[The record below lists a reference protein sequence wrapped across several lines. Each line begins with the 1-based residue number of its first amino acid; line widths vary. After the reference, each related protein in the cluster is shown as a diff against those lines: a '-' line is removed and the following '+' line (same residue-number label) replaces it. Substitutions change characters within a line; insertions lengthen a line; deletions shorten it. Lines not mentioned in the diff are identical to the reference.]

1 MTILIPIDFS
11 DNSLKAVNYA
21 LKHYGD
27 ANIKLLHIVN
37 ARQAGATIVIDI
49 NSDLQ
54 KFYQKR
60 MVKTRA
66 ELEAKYPKAKIEGKV
81 EIGLFSETIVEE
93 IENCNADLIV
103 LGTKGASGVDEILLG
118 SNAYLAIK
126 NSTIPLLIINPTHNL
141 EAPKK
146 LLFASDFEGDLKD
159 NVVQHVLNFKNKFKA
174 DMHVIH
180 VNHSGEGN
188 DVKLKINHLID
199 DVVERFHVV
208 NDENI
213 ENAIVDF
220 AQKEEFDFIVLAPK
234 NRGLIRSLF
243 HKSVTKRICASAKT
257 ALFIIK

>member
-11 DNSLKAVNYA
+11 ETSLKAA
-21 LKHYGD
+21 HFAMKHYAD
-27 ANIKLLHIVN
+27 AKFKLLHIVN
-37 ARQAGATIVIDI
+37 ARQAGATMVVDI

-60 MVKTRA
+60 MIKVQA
-66 ELEAKYPKAKIEGKV
+66 ELEQKFPNVKIEGKV

-93 IENCNADLIV
+93 IENCSADLLV

-126 NSTIPLLIINPTHNL
+126 NATIPLLIINPSHPMV
-141 EAPKK
+141 APKK
-146 LLFASDFEGDLKD
+146 LLFASDFEGDLED

-174 DMHVIH
+174 EMHVIH
-180 VNHSGEGN
+180 VNTSGEGD

-199 DVVERFHVV
+199 NVVERFHIV

-213 ENAIVDF
+213 ENAIVEF
-220 AQKEEFDFIVLAPK
+220 AEKENFDFIVLAPK
-234 NRGLIRSLF
+234 YRGIIRGLF
-243 HKSVTKRICASAKT
+243 HKSVTKRICASART
-257 ALFIIK
+257 ALFVIK